1 VTPVGPFRFFNMSIS
16 PKSGMLRDLRINRTR
31 YFYSN

>member
-1 VTPVGPFRFFNMSIS
+1 MNIS
-16 PKSGMLRDLRINRTR
+16 PKSGLQRDLRINRTR